1 MSQTRNKMQQAVDQ
15 RGHVITR
22 SMGLPIA
29 FDDIYLG
36 LSDRWAILFDFTD
49 AGSQARVFTGIS
61 VENPSASSVIQLAQV
76 NALMD
81 TPVQFLSVGVQQ
93 FFTLDFL
100 QFGPTI
106 TDETEQRVCNYILGK
121 LNVAQGT
128 QASGTL
134 SYAAANP
141 ADGETVT
148 INGIVYQ
155 FCDDLSTSNPSY
167 YKVDIGASADASYTN
182 LVNRINLTQR
192 YVYATIDTGTD
203 IVTLESNWGGT
214 SGNAITL
221 ATTTSATPSGATLS
235 GGTGGVLGSY
245 HVW

>member
-1 MSQTRNKMQQAVDQ
+1 MSQTRNKLQQAVDQ

-29 FDDIYLG
+29 FDDLYLG
-36 LSDRWAILFDFTD
+36 LSSRWAILFDFTD
-49 AGSQARVFTGIS
+49 AGSQARVFTGIA

-76 NALMD
+76 ESLMD
-81 TPVQFLSVGVQQ
+81 TPAQFLSIGIQQ
-93 FFTLDFL
+93 FFCLDFL
-100 QFGPTI
+100 QYGPTI
-106 TDETEQRVCNYILGK
+106 TDETQQKKCNYILGK

-148 INGIVYQ
+148 INGIVYE
-155 FCDDLSTSNPSY
+155 FCDDLSASDPTY
-167 YKVDIGASADASYTN
+167 YKVDIGADADASYTN

-192 YVYATIDTGTD
+192 YVYATINTGTD
-203 IVTLESNWGGT
+203 VVTLEANWGGT
-214 SGNAITL
+214 SGDAITL
-221 ATTTSATPSGATLS
+221 ATTTAATPSGAVLS
-235 GGTGGVLGSY
+235 GGAGGVLGKF